1 MEDTWQG
8 GARRET
14 GDAERKETKKYA
26 TIDCLNTGWAGGRA
40 RTGGRERWA
49 GGGGRESAE
58 MNNRNGGGGGGGG
71 GVRKTKD
78 TRQTD

>member
-14 GDAERKETKKYA
+14 GDAERKETKKSA
-26 TIDCLNTGWAGGRA
+26 TIDCLLNTGWAGGRA

-49 GGGGRESAE
+49 GGGGAGRVQ
-58 MNNRNGGGGGGGG
+58 R
-71 GVRKTKD
+71 
-78 TRQTD
+78 